1 MLSLLGSIVNVLAIA
16 IGSFTGLFWRNI
28 SEQMKTTV
36 LQGIAVTVIVLGIS
50 MALETDRI
58 IIVIASIALG
68 AMLGERWRLEDRM
81 NRFGI
86 WLETKTGAREGG
98 VAQAF
103 VTATLIFVVGAVG
116 IVGALDSGLRGD
128 HTVLYTKSML
138 DGITAIFL
146 TSALGVGI
154 IFSAVAVFLF
164 QGIITLFAVRIDRIV
179 PPDLMDQL
187 IIEIT
192 GVGGVMII
200 AIGIRLLGILNI
212 RVANLLPALL
222 FTVTIVSIMYY
233 REQLVQFFTGWL

>member
-1 MLSLLGSIVNVLAIA
+1 M
-16 IGSFTGLFWRNI
+16 
-28 SEQMKTTV
+28 
-36 LQGIAVTVIVLGIS
+36 
-50 MALETDRI
+50 
-58 IIVIASIALG
+58 
-68 AMLGERWRLEDRM
+68 
-81 NRFGI
+81 
-86 WLETKTGAREGG
+86 
-98 VAQAF
+98 
-103 VTATLIFVVGAVG
+103 
-116 IVGALDSGLRGD
+116 
-128 HTVLYTKSML
+128 LYTKSML

-154 IFSAVAVFLF
+154 IFSAVPVFLF

-222 FTVTIVSIMYY
+222 FTVAIVSIMYY
-233 REQLVQFFTGWL
+233 REPLVQFFTHWF